1 MSRLQA
7 LLLDLDGVIVDSEY
21 YDYINQVTFINEI
34 NKSYNQIEVCKD
46 YPGLVGK
53 SYEGLKRELC
63 LLTGNRIEPEVL
75 WQLYLKYDLH
85 NKSNINYKDI
95 FRSDINDLLHF
106 AKRNRISTAIVSSSP
121 KAHIEDVIS
130 VCGIK
135 DDIDVIIS
143 GADLPHSKPDPAVYL
158 KALKQLGISP
168 VSAVAIEDSACGIT
182 SAVKAGIPVI
192 AYEETRLPVNQTEAN
207 WIVKSFAEALSVIAS
222 LC

>member
-1 MSRLQA
+1 MSRLKA
-7 LLLDLDGVIVDSEY
+7 LLLDLDGVIIDSEY
-21 YDYINQVTFINEI
+21 YDYINQVKFVNDIN
-34 NKSYNQIEVCKD
+34 NKYNTVEVCKD
-46 YPGLVGK
+46 YSGLVGK
-53 SYEGLKRELC
+53 SYEGLKLELC

-75 WQLYLKYDLH
+75 WQSYLKYDKH
-85 NKSNINYKDI
+85 NNSNINYKEL

-106 AKRNRISTAIVSSSP
+106 AQRNRISTAIVSSST

-130 VCGIK
+130 ICGIK
-135 DDIDVIIS
+135 DDIDLIIS

-158 KALKQLGISP
+158 KALNQLGISP

-182 SAVKAGIPVI
+182 SAIKAGIPVI

-207 WIVKSFAEALSVIAS
+207 WIVKSFAEALSIITG

>member
-34 NKSYNQIEVCKD
+34 NKSYNQLEVCKD
-46 YPGLVGK
+46 YSGLVGK

-63 LLTGNRIEPEVL
+63 LLTWNRIEPEVL
-75 WQLYLKYDLH
+75 WQSYLKYDQH
-85 NKSNINYKDI
+85 NKNNINYKEL
-95 FRSDINDLLHF
+95 FRPDINDLLHF
-106 AKRNRISTAIVSSSP
+106 AKRKRISTAIVSSST
-121 KAHIEDVIS
+121 KGHIEDVIS

-135 DDIDVIIS
+135 DDIDIIIS

-158 KALKQLGISP
+158 KALNQLGISP

-182 SAVKAGIPVI
+182 SAIKAGIPVI